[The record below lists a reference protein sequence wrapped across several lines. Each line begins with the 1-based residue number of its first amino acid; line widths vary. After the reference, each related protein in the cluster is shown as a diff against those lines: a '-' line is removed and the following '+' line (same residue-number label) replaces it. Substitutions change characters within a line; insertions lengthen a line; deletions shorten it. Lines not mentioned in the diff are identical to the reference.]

1 MSEQEVKQ
9 RILMK
14 AEEIFSG
21 IGFTKTTM
29 EEIADELGISKKT
42 LYKHFTNKEHI
53 LKEIIK
59 NAKCEVRDFVGS
71 LVANQELEFFDKIKK
86 IMEYF
91 AERAPKMNTQMM
103 RDIFK
108 NHPEIWKEVH
118 EEIEGK
124 AQNHFSMLVEQG
136 IQSGFIRND
145 INPELITMVY
155 FGAIHNIYKTEMLAK
170 LPVSTEQIPSYVAK
184 IIFEGIYSDEGR
196 QKCRETF
203 LNKKITENNL

>member
-21 IGFTKTTM
+21 IGFTKATM

-59 NAKCEVRDFVGS
+59 NAKCEVKDFVES
-71 LVANQELEFFDKIKK
+71 LVKNQELEFFDKIQK

-91 AERAPKMNTQMM
+91 AERAPKMNTQMI

-108 NHPEIWKEVH
+108 NHPEIWKEIH
-118 EEIEGK
+118 EEIEAK
-124 AQNHFSMLVEQG
+124 SHSNFSQLVEQG
-136 IQSGFIRND
+136 IESGFVRND
-145 INPELITMVY
+145 INIELITMVY

-170 LPVSTEQIPSYVAK
+170 LPIRSEEIPNYVAK
-184 IIFEGIYSDEGR
+184 IIFEGVFTEEGR
-196 QKCRETF
+196 KKCCETF
-203 LNKKITENNL
+203 LKKENNGE